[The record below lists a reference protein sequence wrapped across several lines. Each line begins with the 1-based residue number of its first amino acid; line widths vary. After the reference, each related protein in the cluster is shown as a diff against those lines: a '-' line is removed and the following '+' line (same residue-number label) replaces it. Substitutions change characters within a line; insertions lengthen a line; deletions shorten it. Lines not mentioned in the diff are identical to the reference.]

1 VAGRRKSQKEQ
12 ALGKGPGG
20 IGVTEVVN
28 LWRGSMA
35 VGKGVNDISWGTG
48 GESVSQLS
56 AYSIAF
62 AHKLVTASPSGNFLL
77 FDLNRGKLG
86 ES

>member
-1 VAGRRKSQKEQ
+1 
-12 ALGKGPGG
+12 
-20 IGVTEVVN
+20 
-28 LWRGSMA
+28 MA

-48 GESVSQLS
+48 GKSISLER
-56 AYSIAF
+56 AYCVAF

-86 ES
+86 ELCSPFHANIQRRKLAVVILDL